1 MKRIIVAT
9 FVAALLAGATSQP
22 VAVSQVRD
30 LEAEARRKAD
40 KDRAEKRYQEL
51 KEAVAELHRLSET
64 LTEQVEQSN
73 QHVISAKIL
82 ETTEKIEKLV
92 KRIRD
97 RARGY

>member
-9 FVAALLAGATSQP
+9 FVAALLAGASQP